1 MRLPFGQYQ
10 MDGSRK
16 KELAKGSIPKKD
28 ARTDTSG
35 FLSEFLNPVWLLTV
49 APALTPHLF

>member
-1 MRLPFGQYQ
+1 MRLPFGQYP